1 MSQRSETASTRT
13 IFDAH
18 ANPDLLAALV
28 LANVQSDRLW
38 AIAARVEPDA
48 PLGQR
53 LFEYQRVLDKYF
65 VHATPLQLAERD
77 GLLDIDEIT
86 ARLGP
91 VCVDEVFD
99 NLIATLQLRERIGT
113 LSNAAD
119 TIGMFERREMP
130 AFSYAAIDELHARR
144 VRSGKPANRP
154 IGVTSCVDEAALF
167 AALVMTG
174 PVDEIDGIVLLASP
188 SHSTVLV
195 WGDGDAWW
203 FYGKNQLWSRDE
215 YRLRAPDARLGLEQH
230 LGGLDTIVA
239 RDGFIQLRSQRSTLS
254 PTRVR
259 DIAEGCR
266 AFFGCEMF
274 EATTLV
280 QLPAQPNE
288 AVFVRCLDQSDA
300 AGVRSVIAADPV
312 AEALVAQALIPA
324 AEGCELAQE

>member
-38 AIAARVEPDA
+38 AIAARLEPDA

-53 LFEYQRVLDKYF
+53 LFEYQRILDKYF
-65 VHATPLQLAERD
+65 VHATPLQCAERD

-119 TIGMFERREMP
+119 TIAMFERREMP

-144 VRSGKPANRP
+144 VRSGKPANPP

-174 PVDEIDGIVLLASP
+174 PVDDFDGIVLLASP

-203 FYGKNQLWSRDE
+203 FYGKNQLWSRAE
-215 YRLRAPDARLGLEQH
+215 YRLRAPDAGLGLEQH
-230 LGGLDTIVA
+230 RGGLNTIVA
-239 RDGFIQLRSQRSTLS
+239 RDGFIQLNRQRSTLP
-254 PTRVR
+254 PTRVH
-259 DIAEGCR
+259 DIADGCR
-266 AFFGCEMF
+266 AFFGCEVF

-280 QLPAQPNE
+280 QMPAQPNE
-288 AVFVRCLDQSDA
+288 AVFVRCLDQSDT